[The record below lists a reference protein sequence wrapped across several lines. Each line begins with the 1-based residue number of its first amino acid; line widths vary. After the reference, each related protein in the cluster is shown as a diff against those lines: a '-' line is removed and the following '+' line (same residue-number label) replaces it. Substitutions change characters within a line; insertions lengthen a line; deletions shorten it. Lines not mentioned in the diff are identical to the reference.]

1 MLTNLF
7 DITGFFVS
15 VLINLLLIALICYYF
30 KRKIDNLEI
39 SQSEQAKTLYALL
52 SQQNSMS
59 QESDSKNVIM
69 NNIMDGIEMSQ
80 MVQSSHD
87 DHEHDDNSDNES
99 ESESEEED
107 EGGEREE
114 EEDDNIEGVLDENTE
129 QLEMVE
135 QNNGVVVV
143 EKQDMMEEDNIMEED
158 NMMEEDNTVK
168 SLHINEIPES
178 DVVEEQGYGGETYEK
193 MTVKELR
200 TVLAQKG
207 VHAKSSM
214 NKSDI
219 INILKGSADI
229 EFEENDKE
237 ME

>member
-107 EGGEREE
+107 EDEGGEREE
-114 EEDDNIEGVLDENTE
+114 DENTE

>member
-107 EGGEREE
+107 EDEGGEREE
-114 EEDDNIEGVLDENTE
+114 DENTE
-129 QLEMVE
+129 QLEMVD

-158 NMMEEDNTVK
+158 NLMEEDNTVK

-178 DVVEEQGYGGETYEK
+178 DVAEEQGDGGETYEK